1 MANSNPLYFKS
12 IHWVQSTVSEM
23 SYVLKYSNSPSYREK
38 KKKNSY
44 SIIDGTVFK
53 FIAIYFALLKY

>member
-38 KKKNSY
+38 KKTH
-44 SIIDGTVFK
+44 TVSLMGQF
-53 FIAIYFALLKY
+53 LNL

>member
-38 KKKNSY
+38 KKKKLIQY
-44 SIIDGTVFK
+44 H
-53 FIAIYFALLKY
+53 

>member
-38 KKKNSY
+38 KKNSY

-53 FIAIYFALLKY
+53 FIAIYFALPKY